1 MLAQQQL
8 SSGRSFLRLLSVRQQ
23 ARRVTARAVAPPRM
37 AQPVGDASTR
47 TPDLPDAIC
56 VHCGQRFNSAHLSYG
71 IDAKLLS
78 PEARGFGALRTP
90 LWRV

>member
-1 MLAQQQL
+1 
-8 SSGRSFLRLLSVRQQ
+8 
-23 ARRVTARAVAPPRM
+23 M

-56 VHCGQRFNSAHLSYG
+56 VHCGQRFNSEHLAYG
-71 IDAKLLS
+71 IEAKLLS
-78 PEARGFGALRTP
+78 PEARGVNALRTL